1 MQGFD
6 FSGLRSDIA
15 GLTGDVANG
24 FYSINTNLLSGFAGT
39 NASINSGTQAI
50 QSDIC
55 NMGLTNLQNTNA
67 VVQAINAD
75 TVANMQNTYGLT
87 TQLNAM
93 AANQAE
99 CCCQT
104 RQLIAQSFA
113 DLNYNLAS
121 EACQNRQT
129 VLNSSR
135 DIIDNQN
142 ANTRSI
148 LDFLVQNKIDTL
160 NAENAALRGQVSQSE
175 QNAYLL
181 AQLRP
186 NAMPAYV
193 VSNPYTGVAY
203 TSYGCGYGSCG
214 CNS

>member
-15 GLTGDVANG
+15 GLSGEVANG
-24 FYSINTNLLSGFAGT
+24 LYSINTNLLSGFAGT
-39 NASINSGTQAI
+39 NAAINSGTQAI

-55 NMGLTNLQNTNA
+55 NMGLTNLQNTNS
-67 VVQAINAD
+67 VIQAINAD

-104 RQLIAQSFA
+104 RQLISQNFA

-121 EACQNRQT
+121 QACQNRQT
-129 VLNSSR
+129 VLDSAR

-148 LDFLVQNKIDTL
+148 LDFLVQDKIDSL
-160 NAENAALRGQVSQSE
+160 NAENVALRGQVSQSE

-186 NAMPAYV
+186 TAMPAYV
-193 VSNPYTGVAY
+193 VANPYTGVTY

-214 CNS
+214 CNG

>member
-15 GLTGDVANG
+15 GLSGEVANG

-39 NASINSGTQAI
+39 NAAINSGTQAI

-55 NMGLTNLQNTNA
+55 NMGLTNLQNTNSI
-67 VVQAINAD
+67 VQAINAD

-104 RQLIAQSFA
+104 RQLISQNFA
-113 DLNYNLAS
+113 DLNYNLTS
-121 EACQNRQT
+121 QACQNRQT
-129 VLNSSR
+129 VLDGAR

-148 LDFLVQNKIDTL
+148 LDFLVQDKIESL

-181 AQLRP
+181 AQLG
-186 NAMPAYV
+186 AKAAIPAYIV
-193 VSNPYTGVAY
+193 QNPYA
-203 TSYGCGYGSCG
+203 SQYGTMWGGCG
-214 CNS
+214 CNG